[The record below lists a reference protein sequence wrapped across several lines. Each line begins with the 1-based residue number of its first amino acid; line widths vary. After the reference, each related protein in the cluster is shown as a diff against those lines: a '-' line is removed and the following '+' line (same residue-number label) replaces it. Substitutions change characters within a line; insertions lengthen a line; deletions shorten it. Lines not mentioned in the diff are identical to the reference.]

1 MAIGEIC
8 NREVVFTRR
17 GESVLEAAILMREHH
32 VGSLVV
38 VDDSGGKRVPLGLIT
53 DRDIAVGVVA
63 LGLDPAKAGVG
74 EVMSPEIVCEREDA
88 GVAETVALMRRK
100 GLRRLPVVDAAGTLV
115 GLVAADDLLA
125 LLAEELSGLA
135 SMVAREESREM
146 RQRRAVP

>member
-17 GESVLEAAILMREHH
+17 GECVLEAAILMREHH

-38 VDDSGGKRVPLGLIT
+38 VDDSGGKRVPVGLIT
-53 DRDIAVGVVA
+53 DRDIAIGVVA

-135 SMVAREESREM
+135 SMVAREESREVQ
-146 RQRRAVP
+146 QRRAAP